1 MSKNEDAQDLRDLEA
16 AIEKNAGK
24 PLTDFAELCPD
35 CLQPLTECDCAHAGF
50 DEVEDSSPPE

>member
-16 AIEKNAGK
+16 AIEKNANR
-24 PLTDFAELCPD
+24 PLTDFSELCPD

-50 DEVEDSSPPE
+50 DDADDD